1 MTKKSQ
7 THQPAGSTTH
17 QGALP
22 LGNLL
27 QGYQLQDKGGYITQE
42 FQDYAYR
49 LAVALDDLPHKSVY
63 MKMAKTVD
71 RRILDQALG
80 FVSDSQAKSKAKL
93 FMWKVKQL
101 RTELADKQ
109 PTAVGK

>member
-1 MTKKSQ
+1 MTKKS
-7 THQPAGSTTH
+7 TTTAPAGPAAN

-27 QGYQLQDKGGYITQE
+27 QGYQLQDKGGFITRE

-71 RRILDQALG
+71 RRVLDQALA
-80 FVSDSQAKSKAKL
+80 FVADAQAKSKAKL

-101 RTELADKQ
+101 RTELAGQ
-109 PTAVGK
+109 RSAAAGK